1 MLQPLPHYQKL
12 IFDGGKVGPKFSPV
26 AIERFSSKLLLNQF
40 PSFQTE
46 AFVTE
51 GIVDVG
57 ADEAK
62 IRLEFSDRGFKLEF
76 LIPLVTQLDYRLDGA
91 TQFIEDD

>member
-1 MLQPLPHYQKL
+1 MLQPLPHYRKL
-12 IFDGGKVGPKFSPV
+12 KFDGGKIGPKYSPV
-26 AIERFSSKLLLNQF
+26 AIQRFSKLLLNQF

-62 IRLEFSDRGFKLEF
+62 IRLELSDRGFKQKF
-76 LIPLVTQLDYRLDGA
+76 LMPWVTQLDYRLDGA

>member
-1 MLQPLPHYQKL
+1 M
-12 IFDGGKVGPKFSPV
+12 
-26 AIERFSSKLLLNQF
+26 
-40 PSFQTE
+40 
-46 AFVTE
+46 TE